1 MKKFILHY
9 LNPPAAME
17 AMQALGKASPEER
30 KANMQKWMDW
40 KASMGENLIDFG
52 GPTMPMV
59 TRLAANGDTAPAS
72 PELSIIGYSI
82 VQAESLEALKA
93 QLANHPHMNWRED
106 VSIDIVELMP
116 MG

>member
-9 LNPPAAME
+9 LAPPAAME
-17 AMQALGKASPEER
+17 AMQALGNASPEER
-30 KANMQKWMDW
+30 QANMQKWLDW
-40 KASMGENLIDFG
+40 KASMGDNLVDFG

-59 TRLAANGDTAPAS
+59 TRLAANGNASPAS
-72 PELSIIGYSI
+72 PQLSIIGYSI
-82 VQAESLEALKA
+82 VKSENLDALKS
-93 QLANHPHMNWRED
+93 QLGNHPHMNWRDD